1 MLAKTKRRRP
11 NAKIPTKVEKNEKPE
26 IKKDKGRIKKIQ
38 KDHPITPIGCQ
49 RKNEYKKELKAIR
62 NLKHEE
68 QKRHALNEGKE
79 EAQP

>member
-1 MLAKTKRRRP
+1 MKNDERP
-11 NAKIPTKVEKNEKPE
+11 HQ
-26 IKKDKGRIKKIQ
+26 KIQ